1 MRRNTVKTKAIMTL
15 SNRSLPKPET
25 WQEFEHH
32 AWLLFRSELN
42 DPATEKN
49 GRQGQA
55 QHGVDVYGRRDCKHW
70 VGVQCKQKMDEAVSE
85 SELREEVEKAKSFS
99 PKIKEY
105 LLVTTARRD
114 AGIQKAAR
122 EITDELKGTEHEF
135 SVSVWGWDQFQEH
148 ASMHSDVWEK
158 IDPTWDPYTKRGL
171 DQLNVS
177 IGELKDTVSAALPDA
192 RNDLRTAGF
201 DAQSEKESSARHT
214 KISVF
219 VEMIESGNVETGH
232 QHLRD
237 LKESDWDSASPSE
250 KYRILIGLAS
260 SALKLG
266 NDGEAYS
273 LIERACDVCPDHK
286 SAKRNL
292 ATSKLLQGEYEQARE
307 LAGEAVQARPDDEIA
322 AGVLVQARSFLPA
335 DDLLDGLS
343 ESVLDKSAVKAAL
356 CQAARNRDDPAWL
369 SMAVEAY
376 QSDQSDDQIR
386 LNWAE
391 AVLEL
396 ELQTNARSAQGGSS
410 EFPRFEDLQS
420 AADELYQAC
429 VSRRSRFSLAT
440 IHNAGLALRLVGR
453 NDDAK
458 QVLEMGFAIQPREP
472 SISLQLAIIAHEVR
486 DFAQILELLDED
498 SDHPENIS
506 LRAEAIAHVNSPS
519 EALDLLEGIDSSN
532 WSHEHRLMLLSSEL
546 TSLSKQGD
554 WATAIAKCRRAVEG
568 NPGSVRFKI
577 LLARVL
583 RISGD
588 TDAAA
593 SQLDQISED
602 FPSDSTMAERVE
614 IATEY
619 RQLGVYDPIVTLLED
634 QVSTQHDS
642 EALRLL
648 FSALVSGRK
657 HRAAITLFAK
667 LTPELN
673 SHHWYLRAR
682 SILAINS
689 GAADMENHLN
699 AYLRVEPD
707 DLEMQISRL
716 GLWQLQGRENE
727 IRLKLRNF
735 ESNIPD
741 GSPIERM
748 RLCHLAVQYGNKKW
762 GVDAAYQELIANWDD
777 AAIHLAY
784 QGLILMYDDLESAI
798 PKSMNIQENCVFE
811 TRSRDGVRRARIEA
825 TAAHN
830 FEAERHSPSG
840 EFAKVCLG
848 KSVGEKFTITTQ
860 FQSMEFEILWIKPR
874 ALDLLH
880 KSMEEFNKRF
890 PMNSGMQRVTFDFE
904 AENPLEDMERVTKA
918 AHERDQSVLDKYAA
932 NALPFCFVANALGKD
947 VIDGWAGLPGVGI
960 QPRVCIGSR
969 DERDNAIRY
978 VQARSTNGCVLDP
991 ITAALISDFHLW
1003 GTISKVCG
1011 HVHVTHSTLEIF
1023 AKREIEAKNSIDRR
1037 TGMTSWQDGRL
1048 ILIEISPEQNKAAY
1062 DEKKRQREDVLA
1074 HCKIATALPQTD
1086 LSGQNLSIAEMLGEA
1101 ARDSVLAADGNELL
1115 LLSEDQGLRQWAV
1128 GALEIGASWLQPVL
1142 LLAKDR
1148 GLISTEDYTKFIV
1161 DCLKRNFTYVSM
1173 DSQTL
1178 LAQAKVEGFNARGT
1192 VKRMLEVLGGK
1203 NADLDT
1209 NLGVA
1214 AMFLDLVFYETKQRI
1229 LRDRY
1234 ASLVLKAFCG
1244 PRRNHTLEVIKAL
1257 TARVS
1262 FNVDD
1267 LINHAVWWFTGQL
1280 VGTPQF
1286 SQQFEELKNSRAS
1299 RRLMLEPAIVFPA
1312 TERNR
1317 LMGSCF
1323 PN

>member
-1 MRRNTVKTKAIMTL
+1 MTL

-55 QHGVDVYGRRDCKHW
+55 QHGVDVYGRRNCKYW

-85 SELREEVEKAKSFS
+85 AELREEVEKAKSFS

-105 LLVTTARRD
+105 ILVTTARRD
-114 AGIQKAAR
+114 AGIQKVAR
-122 EITDELKGTEHEF
+122 EITDELTGTEHEF

-171 DQLNVS
+171 DQIRVS

-192 RNDLRTAGF
+192 RNDLRTPGF
-201 DAQSEKESSARHT
+201 DAQSENESSARHT
-214 KISVF
+214 KITVY
-219 VEMIESGNVETGH
+219 VEMVENGNVETGR

-237 LKESDWDSASPSE
+237 LKEKDWDSASPSE

-266 NDGEAYS
+266 DDGEAYS
-273 LIERACDVCPDHK
+273 LIERACDICPDHK

-307 LAGEAVQARPDDEIA
+307 LAGEAVQVRPDDEIA
-322 AGVLVQARSFLPA
+322 AAVLVQARSFFPA

-343 ESVLDKSAVKAAL
+343 ENVRDKAAVKAAL
-356 CQAARNRDDPAWL
+356 CQAARNREDPAWL

-376 QSDQSDDQIR
+376 QSDQTDDQVR

-396 ELQTNARSAQGGSS
+396 EIQNNARSAQGGVS
-410 EFPRFEDLQS
+410 EFPCLEDLQS
-420 AADELYQAC
+420 AAEELYQAC

-458 QVLEMGFAIQPREP
+458 KVLEMGLALQPREP
-472 SISLQLAIIAHEVR
+472 SISLQLAIIAHESR
-486 DFAQILELLDED
+486 DFARILELLEED
-498 SDHPENIS
+498 SDHPEVIS
-506 LRAEAIAHVNSPS
+506 LRSDAVAHVNSPS
-519 EALDLLEGIDSSN
+519 EALVLLEGVDSSN
-532 WSHEHRLMLLSSEL
+532 WSQEHRLMLLSSEL
-546 TSLSKQGD
+546 TSLSKEGD
-554 WATAIAKCRRAVEG
+554 WATAIEKCRRAIEE
-568 NPGSVRFKI
+568 NPGSLRFKI
-577 LLARVL
+577 VLARVL

-588 TDAAA
+588 SDAAA
-593 SQLDQISED
+593 SQLEQILVD
-602 FPSDSTMAERVE
+602 FPSDATMAERVE
-614 IATEY
+614 VAAEY
-619 RQLGVYDPIVTLLED
+619 RQLGVYDPIVALLED

-648 FSALVSGRK
+648 FGALVSGQK
-657 HRAAITLFAK
+657 HRAAFSLFEA
-667 LTPELN
+667 LPPELN
-673 SHHWYLRAR
+673 SHEWYLRAR

-689 GAADMENHLN
+689 GAADIENHLN
-699 AYLRVEPD
+699 AYLRVEPN

-716 GLWQLQGRENE
+716 GLWQLQGRETE
-727 IRLKLRNF
+727 IRRKLRSF
-735 ESNIPD
+735 ESSIPE

-762 GVDAAYQELIANWDD
+762 GVDTAYQELIANWDD
-777 AAIHLAY
+777 PAIHLAY
-784 QGLILMYDDLESAI
+784 QGLILMYDDLEDAI
-798 PKSMNIQENCVFE
+798 PKSTTIQENCVFE
-811 TRSRDGVRRARIEA
+811 TRSKDGLRRARIEA
-825 TAAHN
+825 TDAHN
-830 FEAERHSPSG
+830 FEAERHSPTSD
-840 EFAKVCLG
+840 FAKACLG
-848 KSVGEKFTITTQ
+848 KGVGEKFVINTQ
-860 FQSMEFEILWIKPR
+860 FESMDFEVLWIKPR

-890 PMNSGMQRVTFDFE
+890 PMNSGMQRMTFDFE

-918 AHERDQSVLDKYAA
+918 AHDRDQSVLDNYAA
-932 NALPFCFVANALGKD
+932 NALPFCFVAEALGKD

-969 DERDNAIRY
+969 DERDNAVRDI
-978 VQARSTNGCVLDP
+978 QARAKNGCVLDP
-991 ITAALISDFHLW
+991 ITAALMSDFHLW
-1003 GTISKVCG
+1003 GTISQVCG
-1011 HVHVTHSTLEIF
+1011 QIHVTQSTLEVF
-1023 AKREIEAKNSIDRR
+1023 AKREIEAKNNIDRR
-1037 TGMTSWQDGRL
+1037 SGVTQWQDGRL
-1048 ILIEISPEQNKAAY
+1048 NFIEISPEQNRAAY
-1062 DEKKRQREDVLA
+1062 EEKKRQREDVLA
-1074 HCKIATALPQTD
+1074 HCKIATAVPRAD
-1086 LSGQNLSIAEMLGEA
+1086 LTGQNLEISEMFGA
-1101 ARDSVLAADGNELL
+1101 PARDSILAAEGNELL
-1115 LLSEDQGLRQWAV
+1115 LLSEDQGLRQWATA
-1128 GALEIGASWLQPVL
+1128 ALEVGASWLQPVL

-1148 GLISTEDYTKFIV
+1148 GLISIEDYTKFIV
-1161 DCLKRNFTYVSM
+1161 DCLKRDFTYVSM
-1173 DSQTL
+1173 DSQAL
-1178 LAQAKVEGFNARGT
+1178 LAQAKAEGFNGRGT
-1192 VKRMLEVLGGK
+1192 VKRMLEVVGGK
-1203 NADLDT
+1203 NADLET

-1214 AMFLDLVFYETKQRI
+1214 ATFLDLVFQETKQEH

-1234 ASLVLKAFCG
+1234 ASMVLEAFCAS
-1244 PRRNHTLEVIKAL
+1244 RQDKAIEVIKAL
-1257 TARVS
+1257 TAQVSLRV
-1262 FNVDD
+1262 FN
-1267 LINHAVWWFTGQL
+1267 LIEHAFWWLVGRT
-1280 VGTPQF
+1280 VGTPNFRQQVEEAKK
-1286 SQQFEELKNSRAS
+1286 SQLIRPVAIP
-1299 RRLMLEPAIVFPA
+1299 PALRFRA
-1312 TERNR
+1312 TERVR
-1317 LMGSCF
+1317 LLGSCF